1 MVEIIGYIFIF
12 IIAFL
17 LLFEVIFK
25 LIETF
30 SQKISDDEDFD
41 NERLKS
47 FFPKNYHN
55 YIDYYSSWNNAMF
68 NYDFTN
74 LDPQSLQ
81 KLAFSSIS
89 SLLQT
94 TQIIFFLFLA
104 AKVISDVT
112 IPVGTA
118 ISP

>member
-47 FFPKNYHN
+47 FFPKDYHN
-55 YIDYYSSWNNAMF
+55 YIDYYASWNNAMF
-68 NYDFTN
+68 NYDFTIGYRLIN
-74 LDPQSLQ
+74 SKNKLSEKFAKINSLG
-81 KLAFSSIS
+81 FRSE
-89 SLLQT
+89 
-94 TQIIFFLFLA
+94 
-104 AKVISDVT
+104 
-112 IPVGTA
+112 
-118 ISP
+118 